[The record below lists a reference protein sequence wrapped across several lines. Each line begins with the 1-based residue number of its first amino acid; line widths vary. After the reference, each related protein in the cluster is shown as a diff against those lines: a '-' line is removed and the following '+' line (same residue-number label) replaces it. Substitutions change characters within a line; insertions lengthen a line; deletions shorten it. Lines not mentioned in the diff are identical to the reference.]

1 MLITVSKELLSK
13 GSSSALSCW
22 IFKSILFNSAFCFAF
37 FNNTPSG
44 STAKMP
50 GNPIKLESYEE
61 NYSPAPEL
69 GEHTAEVLEKYLKI
83 SSEELDSLKAD
94 KII

>member
-1 MLITVSKELLSK
+1 MRNPLEDPLVKKRNMIVELEQ
-13 GSSSALSCW
+13 
-22 IFKSILFNSAFCFAF
+22 
-37 FNNTPSG
+37 PSG

-83 SSEELDSLKAD
+83 SSEELDSLKSE

>member
-1 MLITVSKELLSK
+1 MRDALEDPLVKKRNMIVELEQ
-13 GSSSALSCW
+13 
-22 IFKSILFNSAFCFAF
+22 
-37 FNNTPSG
+37 PSG

-83 SSEELDSLKAD
+83 SSEELDSLKSD